1 MSGERGGEACFVDT
15 NILVYAVEGNDPVRS
30 PRASEL
36 ILRLTLEDSLR
47 TSTQVIQELY
57 VTLTRKGRS
66 IISAEAA
73 LRYIDR
79 LAAWPVLVTDF
90 QSVRRAIDLSVN
102 SKLSFWDALIVV
114 AAGLSGAK
122 ILYTEDLQHGQVLL
136 GVRIV
141 NPFR

>member
-1 MSGERGGEACFVDT
+1 VRRRGRGPNCISVEGVGEACFVDT
-15 NILVYAVEGNDPVRS
+15 NILVYAIEGNDPVRS

-36 ILRLTLEDSLR
+36 MLRLTLEDSLR

-57 VTLTRKGRS
+57 C
-66 IISAEAA
+66 
-73 LRYIDR
+73 
-79 LAAWPVLVTDF
+79 
-90 QSVRRAIDLSVN
+90 
-102 SKLSFWDALIVV
+102 IVV